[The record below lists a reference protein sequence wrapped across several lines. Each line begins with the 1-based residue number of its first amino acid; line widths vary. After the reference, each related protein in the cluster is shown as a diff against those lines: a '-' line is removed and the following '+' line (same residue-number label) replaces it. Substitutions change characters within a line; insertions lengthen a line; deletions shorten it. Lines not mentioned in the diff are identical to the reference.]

1 MSNMAE
7 KCSRD
12 IMNDSQ
18 VASSVFPNSHIMTM
32 PKPKYT
38 ERKVTG
44 DIARILTGRN
54 SYVVKKLE
62 VTQ

>member
-1 MSNMAE
+1 MS
-7 KCSRD
+7 KTKD
-12 IMNDSQ
+12 
-18 VASSVFPNSHIMTM
+18 
-32 PKPKYT
+32 KPKYT